1 MVVPK
6 MTPEDEEIY
15 EQMKRLKLGW
25 IFQPHAELDAII
37 NREPEG
43 KIRSPLEGIT
53 PYTGGAPLKPLKS
66 DP

>member
-15 EQMKRLKLGW
+15 EQMKRLRLGW
-25 IFQPHAELDAII
+25 VFQPHAELDAII
-37 NREPEG
+37 NRELEG

-53 PYTGGAPLKPLKS
+53 PYIPDEPIKPLKL